1 MREEACWLLVLMLML
16 ILLLCCC
23 LPPPLLL
30 LCEGCGQCTPSPPET
45 GRESGAEERAF

>member
-23 LPPPLLL
+23 LPPPLPL
-30 LCEGCGQCTPSPPET
+30 LCEGCGQCTPST
-45 GRESGAEERAF
+45 